1 MTLPS
6 ATVDFGIVRVGDTV
20 TAKTVTVQNTAAV
33 TALND
38 TLRGTL
44 TGVGSLSQSGN
55 TFTLDLGNIVLGS
68 NNLLKV
74 KLDNNVTGPA
84 DDLSRGL
91 FNTAGADDFTLS
103 GFGPVA
109 TLAAGQFSGDLNV
122 SYLASALGLFTDSVD
137 FDGFSTNTS
146 DPAGIAQHR
155 QLIIKANV
163 INRGNQVPEPGT
175 RVLLLLA
182 AASAYV
188 VRRRRIMAH

>member
-1 MTLPS
+1 M
-6 ATVDFGIVRVGDTV
+6 
-20 TAKTVTVQNTAAV
+20 
-33 TALND
+33 
-38 TLRGTL
+38 
-44 TGVGSLSQSGN
+44 
-55 TFTLDLGNIVLGS
+55 
-68 NNLLKV
+68 
-74 KLDNNVTGPA
+74 
-84 DDLSRGL
+84 
-91 FNTAGADDFTLS
+91 
-103 GFGPVA
+103 
-109 TLAAGQFSGDLNV
+109 

-175 RVLLLLA
+175 LALLLLA